1 MGTQSSAAESR
12 KNTFVDRAALA
23 FRQRLA
29 ELVESYGLPAE
40 DPEPLGERASLDA
53 AAAAVWTEE
62 VGPFLETEG
71 VSKVLDGVSRQAV
84 SQRVRAG
91 RLLALRTGNGRLVY
105 PLWQFRHG
113 GLLPALAE
121 VLATAGLDAERPTTG
136 WTIASWLCTVDP
148 ELGGSPREL
157 LAAGRAERVLA
168 AARDLRAE
176 LGGDEL
182 DAAAEP
188 AA

>member
-1 MGTQSSAAESR
+1 MNATTSAAESR
-12 KNTFVDRAALA
+12 RSSFVDRAAVA
-23 FRQRLA
+23 FRERLA
-29 ELVESYGLPAE
+29 ELVASYGLPAE
-40 DPEPLGERASLDA
+40 EPEPLGERASLDA
-53 AAAAVWTEE
+53 AAAAVWTDE

-113 GLLPALAE
+113 ALLSGLTE
-121 VLATAGLDAERPTTG
+121 VLATAGLDPERPSTG
-136 WTIASWLCTVDP
+136 WILASWLCTDDP
-148 ELGGSPREL
+148 ELDGAPREL
-157 LAAGRAERVLA
+157 LAAGRVEPVLA

-176 LGGDEL
+176 LGADEL
-182 DAAAEP
+182 DVADEP

>member
-1 MGTQSSAAESR
+1 MISSAS
-12 KNTFVDRAALA
+12 FVDRAALA
-23 FRQRLA
+23 FRERLS

-40 DPEPLGERASLDA
+40 EPEPLGERASLDA
-53 AAAAVWTEE
+53 AAAAVWTEH

-71 VSKVLDGVSRQAV
+71 VSKVLDGVTRQAV

-105 PLWQFRHG
+105 PLWQFRNG
-113 GLLPALAE
+113 ALLPGLTE
-121 VLATAGLDAERPTTG
+121 VLATAGLDPERPATG
-136 WTIASWLCTVDP
+136 WTLASWLCTVDP
-148 ELGGSPREL
+148 ELDGAPREL
-157 LAAGRAERVLA
+157 LAAGRIEPVLA

-176 LGGDEL
+176 LGIDEL
-182 DAAAEP
+182 DGAAEP